1 MKPYKNAVIFAGG
14 KSSRMG
20 KDKALLPFGDY
31 KSLSH
36 FQFDKLQKLFTHVY
50 LSAKND
56 KFDFEA
62 PVIKD
67 KYSEDSPLVGLLSI
81 FESVDVEEVFI
92 LSVDAPFVDASVI
105 SELMAEQKEPY
116 DAIVAKSPSG
126 LQPLCGLYR
135 KSILPLVRKQY
146 EKGNHKLTTLLSLA
160 HTLTIDFKEDAPFT
174 NLNHPKEYE
183 EACLALA
190 EKKEAYK
197 KT

>member
-1 MKPYKNAVIFAGG
+1 MKLYKNAVIFAGG

-20 KDKALLPFGDY
+20 KDKALLPFGAY

-81 FESVDVEEVFI
+81 FESLEVEEVFI

-105 SELMAEQKEPY
+105 AKLMAERTEPY

-126 LQPLCGLYR
+126 LQPLCGAYNR
-135 KSILPLVRKQY
+135 SILPLVREQY
-146 EKGNHKLTTLLSLA
+146 EKGDHKLMNLLSLV
-160 HTLTIDFKEDAPFT
+160 HTITVDFEDDTPFT
-174 NLNHPKEYE
+174 NLNHPEEYE
-183 EACLALA
+183 EACLTLA
-190 EKKEAYK
+190 DKKA
-197 KT
+197 